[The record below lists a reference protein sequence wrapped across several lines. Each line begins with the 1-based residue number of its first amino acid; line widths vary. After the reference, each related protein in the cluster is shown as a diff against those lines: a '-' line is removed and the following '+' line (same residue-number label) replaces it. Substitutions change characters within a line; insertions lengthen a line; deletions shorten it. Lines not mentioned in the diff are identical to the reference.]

1 MPATL
6 KTQLALQLFH
16 SGQQRLSLIVT
27 AGLDETSFNDIAPI
41 ITGTKVLRARDL
53 CVDFIQQLLKQD
65 LHPVATFTLKQFIKS
80 KRLQNLTHIKWV
92 FYLNSKLKLRPEDIS
107 SLIKAVPLE
116 QQSLLLQQSLEA
128 NLTGLI
134 PEILRYN
141 QEQGTLVTLLSSLQ
155 VSVMSHDD
163 YIEDCLLYYL
173 SAEPG
178 SIVLSVCRE
187 LADKGLVS
195 KKMEAFWMVVGYS
208 KKGDCVFAE
217 SVMESSEEMFG
228 LTELS
233 NLVIVCGGV
242 VRERAEQLLS
252 DFKAQQDHYEGMQG
266 DVEALIDTKIP
277 LKHLDENNFLAKV
290 CEKHS
295 VHLAV
300 YLLLNSGMVKPYT
313 PIVILLKQLKDNQ
326 AALKSFLTSYGFLMP
341 VSYID
346 RLPEQFPDAEKL
358 EQKILASIYFFSHCK
373 NFKLDAY
380 ALKMLQVSKF
390 TKREVTD
397 KMFTF
402 YLMYSNDEYVQRLV
416 ASRGL
421 NEHDRAFYNLLK
433 QKRKVEAPEL
443 DRKEELIDDFD
454 NVLNDDFDNDP
465 EDQLE
470 DEI

>member
-1 MPATL
+1 M
-6 KTQLALQLFH
+6 
-16 SGQQRLSLIVT
+16 
-27 AGLDETSFNDIAPI
+27 
-41 ITGTKVLRARDL
+41 
-53 CVDFIQQLLKQD
+53 
-65 LHPVATFTLKQFIKS
+65 
-80 KRLQNLTHIKWV
+80 
-92 FYLNSKLKLRPEDIS
+92 
-107 SLIKAVPLE
+107 
-116 QQSLLLQQSLEA
+116 
-128 NLTGLI
+128 
-134 PEILRYN
+134 
-141 QEQGTLVTLLSSLQ
+141 
-155 VSVMSHDD
+155 
-163 YIEDCLLYYL
+163 
-173 SAEPG
+173 
-178 SIVLSVCRE
+178 
-187 LADKGLVS
+187 
-195 KKMEAFWMVVGYS
+195 
-208 KKGDCVFAE
+208 
-217 SVMESSEEMFG
+217 
-228 LTELS
+228 
-233 NLVIVCGGV
+233 
-242 VRERAEQLLS
+242 RERAEQLLS
-252 DFKAQQDHYEGMQG
+252 DFKAQQDHYEGIQG
-266 DVEALIDTKIP
+266 DVEALVHTKIP